1 MVRKRERPIRMK
13 IRTGDTVE
21 IISGKDKGLRGRVQ
35 RVLPRENRVVV
46 DGLNLVWKHQKP
58 RLITQKGTKIQM
70 PAPLFAS
77 KVMLVCP
84 HCDKAT
90 RVGRVRGQD
99 GNLYRICKKCGEMI
113 DAEK

>member
-1 MVRKRERPIRMK
+1 MK

-21 IISGKDKGLRGRVQ
+21 IISGKDKGKRGEVK

-58 RLITQKGTKIQM
+58 RTMNQKGTKLQM
-70 PAPLFAS
+70 PAPLFAA

-84 HCDKAT
+84 HCNQKT

-99 GNLYRICKKCGEMI
+99 GKLYRICKKCNEMI
-113 DAEK
+113 DVTK

>member
-1 MVRKRERPIRMK
+1 MIRKLERPIRMK

-35 RVLPRENRVVV
+35 RVMPRENRVVV

-58 RLITQKGTKIQM
+58 RMFNQKGTKIQM

-84 HCDKAT
+84 TAT
-90 RVGRVRGQD
+90 KPRAWGASAVRTA
-99 GNLYRICKKCGEMI
+99 NCTACAKSAAR
-113 DAEK
+113 

>member
-1 MVRKRERPIRMK
+1 MIRKLERPLRMK

-21 IISGKDKGLRGRVQ
+21 IISGKDKGHRGRVI

-58 RLITQKGTKIQM
+58 RQINQKGTKMQIS
-70 PAPLFAS
+70 APLFAS

-84 HCDKAT
+84 HCDKTT

-99 GNLYRICKKCGEMI
+99 GKLYRICKKCHEMI
-113 DAEK
+113 DVTK

>member
-21 IISGKDKGLRGRVQ
+21 IISGKDKWQRGRVQ
-35 RVLPRENRVVV
+35 RVLHSENRVVV
-46 DGLNLVWKHQKP
+46 EGVNLVWKHQKP
-58 RLITQKGTKIQM
+58 RLLTQKGTKIQM
-70 PAPLFAS
+70 PAPLHAS

-99 GNLYRICKKCGEMI
+99 GKLHRICKKCGEMI

>member
-1 MVRKRERPIRMK
+1 MK

-21 IISGKDKGLRGRVQ
+21 VISGKDKGQRGRVL
-35 RVLPRENRVVV
+35 RAMPRENRVVV

-58 RLITQKGTKIQM
+58 RQVNQKGAKIQM

-84 HCDKAT
+84 HCNKTT

-99 GNLYRICKKCGEMI
+99 GKLYRVCKKCNEII
-113 DAEK
+113 DSEK

>member
-1 MVRKRERPIRMK
+1 MK
-13 IRTGDTVE
+13 IRLGDTVE
-21 IISGKDKGLRGRVQ
+21 VISGKDKGQRGRVQ

-58 RLITQKGTKIQM
+58 RMLNQKGAKIQM
-70 PAPLFAS
+70 PAPLFAC

-84 HCDKAT
+84 HCDKPT

-99 GNLYRICKKCGEMI
+99 GKLYRKCKKCGELI

>member
-1 MVRKRERPIRMK
+1 MIRKLERPIRMK

-21 IISGKDKGLRGRVQ
+21 IISGKDKGQRGRVL
-35 RVLPRENRVVV
+35 RAMPRENRVVV

-58 RLITQKGTKIQM
+58 RQVNQKGTKIQT
-70 PAPLFAS
+70 PAPLFVS

-84 HCDKAT
+84 HCDKTT
-90 RVGRVRGQD
+90 RVGRTRGQD
-99 GNLYRICKKCGEMI
+99 GKLYRVCKKCNEII

>member
-1 MVRKRERPIRMK
+1 MIRKLERPIRMK

-21 IISGKDKGLRGRVQ
+21 VISGKDKGQRGRVL
-35 RVLPRENRVVV
+35 RAMPRENRVVV

-58 RLITQKGTKIQM
+58 RQVNQKGTKIQM

-84 HCDKAT
+84 HCDKTT
-90 RVGRVRGQD
+90 RVGRVRSQD
-99 GNLYRICKKCGEMI
+99 GKLYRVCKKCNEII

>member
-1 MVRKRERPIRMK
+1 MIRKLEQPLRMK
-13 IRTGDTVE
+13 IRSGDTVE
-21 IISGKDKGLRGRVQ
+21 VISGKDKGNRGRVI

-58 RLITQKGTKIQM
+58 RLINEKGKKMQM

-84 HCDKAT
+84 HCDKTT

-99 GNLYRICKKCGEMI
+99 GKLYRVCKKCNEMI
-113 DAEK
+113 DVTK

>member
-1 MVRKRERPIRMK
+1 MVRKRERPLRMK

-21 IISGKDKGLRGRVQ
+21 IISGKDKGQRGRVQ

-84 HCDKAT
+84 TAI
-90 RVGRVRGQD
+90 RRPAWGASAVRTA
-99 GNLYRICKKCGEMI
+99 NCTACAKSAAR
-113 DAEK
+113 